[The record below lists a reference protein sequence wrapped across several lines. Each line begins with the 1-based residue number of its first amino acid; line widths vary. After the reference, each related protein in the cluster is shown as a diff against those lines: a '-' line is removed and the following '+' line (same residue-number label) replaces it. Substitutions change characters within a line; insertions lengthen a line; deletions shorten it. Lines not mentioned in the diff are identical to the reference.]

1 IDNRENFVYSVRTCL
16 PENVCKFL
24 FDRDALTYVAL
35 VSLIAGLR
43 RAVRLQWLFH
53 CDHDHGIIF
62 KTTLLFVCYF
72 LFLQI
77 NSCAFGET

>member
-1 IDNRENFVYSVRTCL
+1 LTIV
-16 PENVCKFL
+16 KIL
-24 FDRDALTYVAL
+24 FTQCTEKKLQDAPTYVAL